1 MKPQSLEK
9 RRKKDALLTDREKL
23 QAGTHTTISHTQKR
37 RKIITVTRTYFFFL
51 ECVTF
56 RTSCSESSY
65 SKWGRG
71 GLNILFFS
79 FFLSSFLSSSPPL
92 HRYSILSSLVCQFE
106 EKKNQHLRRRRRWW
120 LDDSGVVLALDIFV
134 IVPLLSS
141 PAT

>member
-23 QAGTHTTISHTQKR
+23 QAGTHTTISHTKKR

-71 GLNILFFS
+71 GLNILFF
-79 FFLSSFLSSSPPL
+79 LSSFLPSFLPPL
-92 HRYSILSSLVCQFE
+92 PSTGTQFFLPLCANLKKRKINIFGGEGGGGWMTLGLFWHSIYS
-106 EKKNQHLRRRRRWW
+106 
-120 LDDSGVVLALDIFV
+120 
-134 IVPLLSS
+134 
-141 PAT
+141 